1 MAKKTLNTTKN
12 TEQENDLKL
21 NIKEYLIHLFDI
33 KAGTNKAGTI
43 QDIKDGISIKGHTAW
58 VLIFSILI
66 ASIGLNVSSTAVVI
80 GAMLIAPLMG
90 PLLGVGLSIAT
101 NDVHTLKNSLVNLGA
116 MTAISLLTSFLFF
129 SIPLFQEETP
139 ELLARTKPDLRDVL
153 IAIAGGFALIV
164 SLSRRKEMTNT
175 LAGVAIATALMPPLC
190 TAGYGLAIGNW
201 NFFAGAMFLF
211 IINSTF
217 IAMATFVILKFLRF
231 RKVQKVK
238 TAKQKLIIRLAS
250 FIALLILVGS
260 IFTSYKLVQKQKFT
274 KSAQTFVDHI
284 KEKGFSIIDK
294 DSDDFDF
301 NRKIITVTIF
311 GKRVSISERKEW
323 EAQLVDLG
331 LLDTKLIIEQAD
343 GDTEIEKKMDKLQST
358 YADQIKFISQR
369 DENIK
374 NKEITIQQLKEDI
387 QLLYANRIPFQKISK
402 EAQINYEG
410 LRSLS
415 YANRVSTNFRTTDT
429 IAVFTTQWYDSIPNT
444 DQQFDKLK
452 IWLKTRLDLDTLEV
466 IK

>member
-153 IAIAGGFALIV
+153 IAIAG
-164 SLSRRKEMTNT
+164 
-175 LAGVAIATALMPPLC
+175 
-190 TAGYGLAIGNW
+190 
-201 NFFAGAMFLF
+201 
-211 IINSTF
+211 
-217 IAMATFVILKFLRF
+217 
-231 RKVQKVK
+231 
-238 TAKQKLIIRLAS
+238 
-250 FIALLILVGS
+250 
-260 IFTSYKLVQKQKFT
+260 
-274 KSAQTFVDHI
+274 
-284 KEKGFSIIDK
+284 
-294 DSDDFDF
+294 
-301 NRKIITVTIF
+301 
-311 GKRVSISERKEW
+311 
-323 EAQLVDLG
+323 
-331 LLDTKLIIEQAD
+331 
-343 GDTEIEKKMDKLQST
+343 
-358 YADQIKFISQR
+358 
-369 DENIK
+369 
-374 NKEITIQQLKEDI
+374 
-387 QLLYANRIPFQKISK
+387 
-402 EAQINYEG
+402 
-410 LRSLS
+410 
-415 YANRVSTNFRTTDT
+415 
-429 IAVFTTQWYDSIPNT
+429 
-444 DQQFDKLK
+444 
-452 IWLKTRLDLDTLEV
+452 
-466 IK
+466 